1 MQFKPLDF
9 ETRIKN
15 FSRLT
20 THKSMVEIM
29 SDEYAKASGEDYTKI
44 FDLMWKSTE
53 AFQYKF
59 HKKKRL
65 KKKLKF
71 WKK

>member
-1 MQFKPLDF
+1 MQFKSLDF
-9 ETRIKN
+9 DERIKN

-20 THKSMVEIM
+20 PHQYIVEIM
-29 SDEYAKASGEDYTKI
+29 SDEYAKHFNKPYAEI
-44 FDLMWKSTE
+44 FNKMWQLTE
-53 AFQYKF
+53 AFQYRY
-59 HKKKRL
+59 HSKKRL